1 LTRNQE
7 GAVTWLER
15 FFNGLRGANKAVLI
29 ALYAVIIAICF
40 VAVVFR
46 YVLNDSLTWAEE
58 LSRYLFI
65 AMVFLGAAYVV
76 PENGHLRMDV
86 LYLSLPHRFRRIIDI
101 ITMLCAVFFL
111 VYAVKALWIGV
122 VLVGRQRWS
131 SLPLPMRWA
140 YLPMLIGAILSLV
153 YLVEIVWRGAR
164 GPRPG
169 AGEPVQRL
177 SDEVKLS

>member
-1 LTRNQE
+1 MGWVTRVI
-7 GAVTWLER
+7 GA
-15 FFNGLRGANKAVLI
+15 LRDANRAVLI
-29 ALYAVIIAICF
+29 VLYAVIIAICF
-40 VAVVFR
+40 TAVIFR

-86 LYLSLPHRFRRIIDI
+86 LYLSLPTKLRRAIDA
-101 ITMLCAVFFL
+101 ITIGCAVFFL

-122 VLVGRQRWS
+122 LLVGRQRWS

-140 YLPMLIGAILSLV
+140 YLPMLIGAILSLLYIIDV
-153 YLVEIVWRGAR
+153 VIRHLRDSR
-164 GPRPG
+164 H
-169 AGEPVQRL
+169 AGERMPGEAVEGGHRP
-177 SDEVKLS
+177 

>member
-1 LTRNQE
+1 M
-7 GAVTWLER
+7 TWLDR
-15 FFNGLRGANKAVLI
+15 VFNGLRGANKAVLI
-29 ALYAVIIAICF
+29 VLYAAIIAICF
-40 VAVVFR
+40 VAVIFR

-76 PENGHLRMDV
+76 SDNGHLRMDV
-86 LYLSLPHRFRRIIDI
+86 LYLSLPQRGRRVIDI
-101 ITMLCAVFFL
+101 VTVVCAAFFL

-122 VLVGRQRWS
+122 GLVGRQRWS

-153 YLVEIVWRGAR
+153 YLVEIVWRDAR
-164 GPRPG
+164 PAGPNVPEQER
-169 AGEPVQRL
+169 RL
-177 SDEVKLS
+177 RDEVKLS

>member
-1 LTRNQE
+1 M
-7 GAVTWLER
+7 TWLNR

-40 VAVVFR
+40 VAVIFR

-86 LYLSLPHRFRRIIDI
+86 IYLSLSHRVRRIIDI
-101 ITMLCAVFFL
+101 ITVLCAVFFL
-111 VYAVKALWIGV
+111 TYAVKALWIGV
-122 VLVGRQRWS
+122 LLVGRQRWS

-140 YLPMLIGAILSLV
+140 YIPMLIGAILSFV
-153 YLVEIVWRGAR
+153 YLVEIVLRNGR
-164 GPRPG
+164 EPRHAVEAAKG
-169 AGEPVQRL
+169 QLADGGKR
-177 SDEVKLS
+177 S